1 MPFTTRA
8 GNSAYFLVLFLSTTH
23 SVSYAA
29 AGEKWQTFESPAGF
43 SISYPP
49 GWYRLHVSPAR
60 LDIFDSRKGR
70 ESGIIVS
77 QGHVSISASEPAD
90 LANRSMGQALG
101 EIDQFAGKIVER
113 KSLPPPPGSNCGQ
126 FIREVTGGSA
136 YGDTTRDWAHHI
148 PPQVQVKF
156 YCRTSSGKLAIIGA
170 LFWESDSKRAAYE
183 ATVKRM
189 AESIKMRP

>member
-1 MPFTTRA
+1 MPFTIRA
-8 GNSAYFLVLFLSTTH
+8 RNSPYFLVLFLATTH

-77 QGHVSISASEPAD
+77 QGHVSLSASEPAD
-90 LANRSMGQALG
+90 LANRTLDQVLE

-113 KSLPPPPGSNCGQ
+113 KSLPPPPGSNCAQ
-126 FIREVTGGSA
+126 FIREVTSGSA
-136 YGDTTRDWAHHI
+136 YGDSAHDRAHHV
-148 PPQVQVKF
+148 PPQVHVTF
-156 YCRTSSGKLAIIGA
+156 YCRTSSAKLAIIGV
-170 LFWESDSKRAAYE
+170 R
-183 ATVKRM
+183 R
-189 AESIKMRP
+189 